1 LNDQV
6 WLHGADKASILRAV
20 SQGRGGMM
28 PAWGQRLDPA
38 VVKMLTVYIHSLGGT
53 E

>member
-1 LNDQV
+1 MTKCGY
-6 WLHGADKASILRAV
+6 GADKASILRTV
-20 SQGRGGMM
+20 THGRGGVM

-38 VVKMLTVYIHSLGGT
+38 VIKMLTVYIHSLGGT